1 MRNHVRRFA
10 KRMRCNFAG
19 FLSETPRELARAPE
33 SQRKR
38 KAGLELFQASSLVL
52 TLARQLNN
60 SDNNGACDD
69 DEPGARCSNTDAHR
83 SSKCGNMDSPRNS
96 RNSCVGNSHN
106 SPGNRNCCT
115 GRPGNRIQFLLLQFR
130 LKPERQL
137 VLPELEPVRLLPMEV
152 KEVFS

>member
-1 MRNHVRRFA
+1 MRNHVRRFT
-10 KRMRCNFAG
+10 KRMRDNFAG
-19 FLSETPRELARAPE
+19 FLSGTARELGRAPE

-38 KAGLELFQASSLVL
+38 KAGLELFQASSLAL

-96 RNSCVGNSHN
+96 RNTLGS
-106 SPGNRNCCT
+106 RNNCN
-115 GRPGNRIQFLLLQFR
+115 GRPGNRIR
-130 LKPERQL
+130 YRRTPERQL
-137 VLPELEPVRLLPMEV
+137 VSPEPEPVRLLPMEV

>member
-1 MRNHVRRFA
+1 MRNHVRRFT
-10 KRMRCNFAG
+10 KRMRDNFAG

-96 RNSCVGNSHN
+96 RNSCLGN
-106 SPGNRNCCT
+106 NRTCM
-115 GRPGNRIQFLLLQFR
+115 RDNRIRFR
-130 LKPERQL
+130 LLRPRRKPVHQL
-137 VLPELEPVRLLPMEV
+137 VLPGPEPVRLLSMEV